1 MRRFRFF
8 LPMAVVLVLFVS
20 FAYANEVVID
30 DAFTMNY
37 MMDPEEEFYVWD
49 PVMYQVDYTVNG
61 DAGTTYKAV
70 IIIKSMGDKLREV
83 ENHKP
88 GSYTTIFTNL
98 ARSDDVGTHTVNYIV
113 KLKIG
118 ATLLDKDT
126 DTSQITVYP

>member
-1 MRRFRFF
+1 MKRFKFF
-8 LPMAVVLVLFVS
+8 LPLAVSLVLIAS
-20 FAYANEVVID
+20 FAYAQEVMID

-37 MMDPEEEFYVWD
+37 MMEPETEFDVWD
-49 PVMYQVDYTVNG
+49 PVMYQVDYTITG
-61 DAGTTYKAV
+61 DLNTTYKAV

-83 ENHKP
+83 EKHKP

-118 ATLLDKDT
+118 ATLIDKDT